1 MRTFAQIGLGT
12 LVALMLV
19 CSTSVRAA
27 DSDMEN
33 FRWADSRRSNA
44 FADFTPAFRTE
55 QRLQSYLEDY
65 LDPSQFAIIVNPK
78 ATRRQGRP
86 ETTGQDLQSLPGLPG
101 WSDAKEG
108 QKQSYFDLDGRFHL
122 YPEDRPA
129 LSVEVVI
136 DQGVD
141 KNKLTLFKRILPKV
155 AGMDGARGDELRVS
169 SGTLLRA
176 PIASPLGPSQSPNWL
191 ETLANN
197 RAAFLFLTL
206 LFVAGTATVISVFY
220 FLYRSLGPI
229 EQPARKESQAPTQP
243 QGVAKKSRYEAET
256 TNAIRTE
263 GPSSNKQTEI
273 LRDVLQQAK
282 KHPEQMGRLI
292 CAWIQAGMVRK
303 AAWLLQNFDMA
314 LAEQVLRHIPS
325 AESGMLKLELFTS
338 FDSTSAENQTILS
351 QTRQE
356 LIFLSARESR
366 ESGKQPLSYLAEL
379 EPDVLME
386 VIASEPVQNVAMV
399 VSHIPPNMLRDYLT
413 KRSPKE
419 LIELFDALGQLGNLT
434 PEANKSIQEI
444 LKKKTD
450 RVRSLPLTEN
460 GKTALMIDL
469 LSGIQS
475 ATAKKQVLGHL
486 DQVSPKVAS
495 RVRENVFFFEDI
507 FNLADDALRVLF
519 TEVDPIVISK
529 ALIGSPVRW
538 RDRLVAVLPKTSGE
552 ILEFEASTSKT
563 LTPDETT
570 NAQSLI
576 LTVFANLVKQNV
588 LSTKSRVE
596 QEKETPTPVI
606 NKEAA

>member
-263 GPSSNKQTEI
+263 GPSSTKQTEI

-338 FDSTSAENQTILS
+338 FDSTSTENQTILG